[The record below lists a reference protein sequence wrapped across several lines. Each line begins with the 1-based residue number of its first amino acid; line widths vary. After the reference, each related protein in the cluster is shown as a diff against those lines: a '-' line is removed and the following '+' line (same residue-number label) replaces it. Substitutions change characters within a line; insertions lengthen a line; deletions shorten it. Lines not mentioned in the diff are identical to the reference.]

1 MRRLVFSL
9 FVTAVTVCFSLY
21 AGQFTRA
28 QSTQLPNESQRAAA
42 QTMVITGKIV
52 KEAGTYYIQGQRPSS
67 IFTILNPVPK
77 KLDGIVKNGKS
88 IEVEVGIVLGDNVE
102 IQKINGK
109 AYQIKSK

>member
-1 MRRLVFSL
+1 MRKLAFSL
-9 FVTAVTVCFSLY
+9 FVIAVTICFSLCMDQ
-21 AGQFTRA
+21 ASRA
-28 QSTQLPNESQRAAA
+28 QSTQPPNESQGSATQSMA
-42 QTMVITGKIV
+42 ITGKIV
-52 KEAGTYYIQGQRPSS
+52 KEAGGYYIQGQRPSS

-88 IEVEVGIVLGDNVE
+88 VEIEVRIVLGDNVE